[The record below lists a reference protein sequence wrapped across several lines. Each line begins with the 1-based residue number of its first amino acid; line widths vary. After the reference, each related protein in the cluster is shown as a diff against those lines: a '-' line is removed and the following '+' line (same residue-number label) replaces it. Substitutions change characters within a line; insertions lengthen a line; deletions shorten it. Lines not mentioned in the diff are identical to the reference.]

1 MFLKRL
7 ESSHHWRQLGVG
19 DEVALA
25 VRQAVGDVHRFQ
37 AVARCRQQRCDA
49 YDSQRVHKVQY
60 GISCVCPAPV
70 LVSYSDIP
78 C

>member
-1 MFLKRL
+1 
-7 ESSHHWRQLGVG
+7 
-19 DEVALA
+19 
-25 VRQAVGDVHRFQ
+25 
-37 AVARCRQQRCDA
+37 
-49 YDSQRVHKVQY
+49 VHKVQS